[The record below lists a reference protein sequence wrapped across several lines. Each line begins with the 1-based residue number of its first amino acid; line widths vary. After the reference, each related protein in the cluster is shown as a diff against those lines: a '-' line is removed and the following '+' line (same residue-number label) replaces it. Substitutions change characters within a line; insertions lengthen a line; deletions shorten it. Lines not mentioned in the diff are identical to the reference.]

1 MSSVDPTKCVERR
14 RHTLTR
20 PRKHVTPATLYSLS
34 LTRGR
39 NYGKEHT
46 NYARGIKGRR
56 GRIWRFNL
64 HRQETRNFSAF
75 LIRVSMQSRISL
87 CRSSESGN
95 RVKIIPLDTIFYDVL
110 QHDTKHITG
119 AAIGNPILFAAV
131 RNGTDRVSHQ
141 IKTDGLVAFR
151 SRTVLS
157 LENVLLLS
165 KGFKNG
171 PSVN

>member
-1 MSSVDPTKCVERR
+1 MLSSVDPTKCVERR

-64 HRQETRNFSAF
+64 HRQETRNCVSQSCFNAISNF
-75 LIRVSMQSRISL
+75 PLSFIWIRQSWRL
-87 CRSSESGN
+87 
-95 RVKIIPLDTIFYDVL
+95 PLDTIFYDVL
-110 QHDTKHITG
+110 QHDTEHITG

-151 SRTVLS
+151 SRTVPS